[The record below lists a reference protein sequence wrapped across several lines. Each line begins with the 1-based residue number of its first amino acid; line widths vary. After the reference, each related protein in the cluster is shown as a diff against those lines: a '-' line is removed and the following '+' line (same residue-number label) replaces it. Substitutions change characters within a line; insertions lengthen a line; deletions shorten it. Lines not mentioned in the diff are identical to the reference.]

1 MPPWS
6 AQCIIESGKRLKMS
20 HYDLAL
26 WFVAKMPGP
35 RIGQMQVGHFF
46 LVNIVKSAKKNC
58 KKGWKASDWTFV
70 GGGCWNQ
77 RFT

>member
-1 MPPWS
+1 
-6 AQCIIESGKRLKMS
+6 MS

-46 LVNIVKSAKKNC
+46 LVNIVKVQKKFE
-58 KKGWKASDWTFV
+58 KKAGRQDLTGHLW
-70 GGGCWNQ
+70 GGCWNQ